1 MVGFYFSH
9 TRVNDRNKPYTVHML
24 RYLETYFFQTPL
36 GTENHWVHVSY
47 KYLRQLSGLIW
58 HVE

>member
-36 GTENHWVHVSY
+36 GTENH
-47 KYLRQLSGLIW
+47 
-58 HVE
+58 